1 MKTYHV
7 RIYYRT
13 PNKTTG
19 RRMRWFPKIEAENR
33 ADAGRRAIERVT
45 SRKPNSGQVE
55 VVLLDVREKEQTN
68 A

>member
-13 PNKTTG
+13 PNKSG
-19 RRMRWFPKIEAENR
+19 RRLSWIPTIKAES
-33 ADAGRRAIERVT
+33 AEEAGRRAIERVT

>member
-19 RRMRWFPKIEAENR
+19 RRMSWLPKIKAESV

-45 SRKPNSGQVE
+45 SRKTNSGQVE
-55 VVLLDVREKEQTN
+55 VLMLDVREKEQTN

>member
-13 PNKTTG
+13 PNKTG
-19 RRMRWFPKIEAENR
+19 RRMSWLPKIKAESV

>member
-1 MKTYHV
+1 MNTYHV

-13 PNKTTG
+13 PAKISG
-19 RRMRWFPKIEAENR
+19 RRMSWFPKIKAESV

-45 SRKPNSGQVE
+45 SRKPNNGQVE
-55 VVLLDVREKEQTN
+55 VVLLDVREKEQID